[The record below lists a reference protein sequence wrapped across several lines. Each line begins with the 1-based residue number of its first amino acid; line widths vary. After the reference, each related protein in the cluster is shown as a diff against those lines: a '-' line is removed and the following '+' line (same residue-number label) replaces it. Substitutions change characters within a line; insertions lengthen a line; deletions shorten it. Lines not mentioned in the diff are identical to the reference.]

1 VPSNEQQAT
10 VRISRSG
17 QIVAFSFR
25 ARRQTAILGDM
36 SSSRGILL
44 SFAVVAAMMGAACN
58 NPPDKEMQQAQAAID
73 SARAAGAGPFARE
86 EFAAAEDALKRSH
99 DAVAQRDYRL
109 ALNAALDARERA
121 QTAAKQAAEE
131 KAAARADAERALA
144 EADAALHES
153 RAKLKAAEAAHASAK
168 VLVGARKAIAD
179 GETAVQEARAAM
191 GRGDYAAA
199 AEKSRSAATHLQG
212 TARDLD
218 AVPTTG
224 TRRRR

>member
-1 VPSNEQQAT
+1 
-10 VRISRSG
+10 
-17 QIVAFSFR
+17 
-25 ARRQTAILGDM
+25 M
-36 SSSRGILL
+36 SSSRWFLL
-44 SFAVVAAMMGAACN
+44 SFAVVAAMMGAACG
-58 NPPDKEMQQAQAAID
+58 NPPDKEMQTAQAAID

-121 QTAAKQAAEE
+121 QIAAKQAAEE

-153 RAKLKAAEAAHASAK
+153 RAKLRAAETAHASAK
-168 VLVGARKAIAD
+168 VLVAARKAIAD
-179 GETAVQEARAAM
+179 GETAVQEARTAL
-191 GRGDYAAA
+191 GQGDYVAA
-199 AEKSRSAATHLQG
+199 AERSRNAAKHLQG
-212 TARDLD
+212 TTRDLE